1 MTLLPPS
8 PVSPS
13 NQTLQPAPAPIAI
26 SNPYAVAAPQGVPS
40 GGFDIWGPLQRR
52 KYLIALFAIIGAV
65 CGYFYYINCPKVYS
79 SNTLLMITTQ
89 APPSVMGAEF
99 RTHKESLDKHISL
112 IGSEKILDE
121 AARNGNFDNLK
132 TFAETNDPVGTLKEM
147 LRIVP
152 ISSETLSIVCTGPDQ
167 DDLPIILEQ
176 VVASY
181 KYEIKEDSK
190 TDGDK
195 AEDYI
200 KQVKAKLSDDKNSKE
215 NELSQLWSDLEIDST
230 DNQGNIINPH
240 NKKLFRLQDKYDS
253 LRSTLRDV
261 QDRARVLAKNLKA
274 NPETGVIDET
284 QIKVA
289 TVEAQEY
296 LGLTRAIFK
305 EEALGGDRVV
315 RNLQPDLQQ
324 RQALQQKIW
333 DQESRIAD
341 LQFRRSEL
349 SDVFGSGHKSMVA
362 IDNQLEHY
370 AKQKDTFYS
379 QLKEL
384 QAYIE
389 KEARLLNPDAKSQ
402 SQQPMDLETFR
413 ANEDRQW
420 IRMYQLKLQ
429 HEQNRLIKTLG
440 SLENEIE
447 LVSEKARDAAKGIA
461 RLNLLQSEIDQKGE
475 AVSVIVNKL
484 SEIDILSEDNY
495 VSTEVKSLNE
505 PKRGGKVAPSLPKSL
520 ALGTMLASLLGIGL
534 AVLVDQSE
542 LAFRNP
548 TEILQR
554 LQVPVVGRIP
564 RINTRQVEATQGH
577 ASLIAAH
584 KPSATASES
593 FRDVRT
599 GLFFRSHVDDIKTIL
614 FTSPSPGDGKSTTIG
629 NMAISI
635 AQAGKKVCLVDADFR
650 RPRVHQYFGQELS
663 TGLMDILSGDL
674 ELDDAIQDCALQE
687 DLYLLPAGGRPNNPG
702 EIVTSMEF
710 RNLIE
715 ALREK
720 FDYVLID
727 SPPVLPVSDP
737 ATIAS
742 IVDGVYLVTRIRK
755 GVKLT
760 SQKAKET
767 LDRVGANWLGVIVN
781 GLDENPHY
789 SEYGYQYGAYSY
801 YGGVYGKYYDSNS
814 QVYREKIAAK

>member
-1 MTLLPPS
+1 
-8 PVSPS
+8 
-13 NQTLQPAPAPIAI
+13 
-26 SNPYAVAAPQGVPS
+26 
-40 GGFDIWGPLQRR
+40 
-52 KYLIALFAIIGAV
+52 
-65 CGYFYYINCPKVYS
+65 
-79 SNTLLMITTQ
+79 
-89 APPSVMGAEF
+89 
-99 RTHKESLDKHISL
+99 
-112 IGSEKILDE
+112 
-121 AARNGNFDNLK
+121 
-132 TFAETNDPVGTLKEM
+132 
-147 LRIVP
+147 
-152 ISSETLSIVCTGPDQ
+152 
-167 DDLPIILEQ
+167 
-176 VVASY
+176 
-181 KYEIKEDSK
+181 
-190 TDGDK
+190 
-195 AEDYI
+195 
-200 KQVKAKLSDDKNSKE
+200 
-215 NELSQLWSDLEIDST
+215 
-230 DNQGNIINPH
+230 
-240 NKKLFRLQDKYDS
+240 
-253 LRSTLRDV
+253 
-261 QDRARVLAKNLKA
+261 
-274 NPETGVIDET
+274 
-284 QIKVA
+284 
-289 TVEAQEY
+289 
-296 LGLTRAIFK
+296 
-305 EEALGGDRVV
+305 
-315 RNLQPDLQQ
+315 
-324 RQALQQKIW
+324 
-333 DQESRIAD
+333 
-341 LQFRRSEL
+341 
-349 SDVFGSGHKSMVA
+349 
-362 IDNQLEHY
+362 
-370 AKQKDTFYS
+370 
-379 QLKEL
+379 
-384 QAYIE
+384 
-389 KEARLLNPDAKSQ
+389 
-402 SQQPMDLETFR
+402 
-413 ANEDRQW
+413 
-420 IRMYQLKLQ
+420 
-429 HEQNRLIKTLG
+429 
-440 SLENEIE
+440 
-447 LVSEKARDAAKGIA
+447 
-461 RLNLLQSEIDQKGE
+461 
-475 AVSVIVNKL
+475 
-484 SEIDILSEDNY
+484 
-495 VSTEVKSLNE
+495 
-505 PKRGGKVAPSLPKSL
+505 
-520 ALGTMLASLLGIGL
+520 MLASLLGIGL